1 MTRQYLEREKE
12 RKEDKDG
19 GYIRNYVGN
28 TKAELDEATGN
39 PEWGRPCLSNTHQI
53 VLLQTECH
61 IIRVWYHQEDTNILD
76 NQRLKICTYHE
87 YEDNLSD

>member
-1 MTRQYLEREKE
+1 LTCQYLEREKE

-39 PEWGRPCLSNTHQI
+39 T
-53 VLLQTECH
+53 
-61 IIRVWYHQEDTNILD
+61 
-76 NQRLKICTYHE
+76 
-87 YEDNLSD
+87 